1 MLKTNPFIKKII
13 KRKVFTADT
22 WKPILLNKAIF
33 SDKPYNLSEITK
45 GHSTIS
51 YHQRTEIEEEY
62 LMMTLQT
69 ESPLVLTCLSK
80 YCNQCSFAASE
91 MGVLSRA
98 QPKVRYLTVDIE
110 DHPYIVDDLK
120 IDAVPTYCIFVNRKE
135 VFRVTGRLN
144 TAGIQSLFDALNTY
158 AQYPLERVEES
169 ENQMK
174 NFKFFPL
181 EPYGVVEDWDL
192 NRKTQLI
199 RTIAHSIGA
208 GVSQTERKTIKNPF
222 SLKKSLGMQ
231 AEQRAKIAVL
241 EKLRAL
247 QPGESGYSA
256 LDSIFYDLIHEL
268 RQNAWARKPP
278 NFFKG
283 KSEKKDENTRQF
295 SLETGSSAQKIALKL
310 AKQIQE
316 NFLSDGR
323 VSNLIKYERNMA
335 TIMDE
340 YDDGDASLEYQFSS
354 GIARRK
360 GRFLQSCRAKKSP
373 SWRLT
378 FVDRAELIKQ
388 RSALTGE
395 ILSPATFRKILPP
408 STNRMMD
415 AFLDAQ
421 AGYLYEIYIDMKS
434 IGDEYSIDYGIRNE
448 GKVRFLLSNE

>member
-1 MLKTNPFIKKII
+1 V
-13 KRKVFTADT
+13 RKDQL
-22 WKPILLNKAIF
+22 INSLR
-33 SDKPYNLSEITK
+33 
-45 GHSTIS
+45 S

-208 GVSQTERKTIKNPF
+208 GVRLDQNLSVIFNHI
-222 SLKKSLGMQ
+222 LKKRLYKNYSN
-231 AEQRAKIAVL
+231 IYF
-241 EKLRAL
+241 
-247 QPGESGYSA
+247 QP
-256 LDSIFYDLIHEL
+256 
-268 RQNAWARKPP
+268 N
-278 NFFKG
+278 G
-283 KSEKKDENTRQF
+283 KKND
-295 SLETGSSAQKIALKL
+295 
-310 AKQIQE
+310 QE
-316 NFLSDGR
+316 
-323 VSNLIKYERNMA
+323 
-335 TIMDE
+335 
-340 YDDGDASLEYQFSS
+340 
-354 GIARRK
+354 
-360 GRFLQSCRAKKSP
+360 P
-373 SWRLT
+373 
-378 FVDRAELIKQ
+378 
-388 RSALTGE
+388 
-395 ILSPATFRKILPP
+395 ILSQEVP
-408 STNRMMD
+408 
-415 AFLDAQ
+415 
-421 AGYLYEIYIDMKS
+421 
-434 IGDEYSIDYGIRNE
+434 RNASRTE
-448 GKVRFLLSNE
+448 G

>member
-1 MLKTNPFIKKII
+1 MLKTNPFIKKLI

-45 GHSTIS
+45 GHSTMLALFVRKDQLINSLRS

-208 GVSQTERKTIKNPF
+208 GVR
-222 SLKKSLGMQ
+222 
-231 AEQRAKIAVL
+231 
-241 EKLRAL
+241 
-247 QPGESGYSA
+247 
-256 LDSIFYDLIHEL
+256 
-268 RQNAWARKPP
+268 
-278 NFFKG
+278 
-283 KSEKKDENTRQF
+283 
-295 SLETGSSAQKIALKL
+295 
-310 AKQIQE
+310 
-316 NFLSDGR
+316 
-323 VSNLIKYERNMA
+323 
-335 TIMDE
+335 
-340 YDDGDASLEYQFSS
+340 
-354 GIARRK
+354 
-360 GRFLQSCRAKKSP
+360 
-373 SWRLT
+373 
-378 FVDRAELIKQ
+378 
-388 RSALTGE
+388 
-395 ILSPATFRKILPP
+395 
-408 STNRMMD
+408 
-415 AFLDAQ
+415 
-421 AGYLYEIYIDMKS
+421 
-434 IGDEYSIDYGIRNE
+434 
-448 GKVRFLLSNE
+448 